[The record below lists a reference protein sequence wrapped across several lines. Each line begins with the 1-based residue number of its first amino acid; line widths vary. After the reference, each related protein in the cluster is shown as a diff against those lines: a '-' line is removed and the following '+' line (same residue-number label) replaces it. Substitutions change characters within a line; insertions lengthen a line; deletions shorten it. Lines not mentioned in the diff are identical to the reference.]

1 MALGCGILMHIG
13 ELVQCVY
20 NAANWQKYV
29 RERED
34 WD

>member
-20 NAANWQKYV
+20 NAANWQNEK
-29 RERED
+29 ESEG